1 MKEYDD
7 VKIFGFW
14 VYLMTDLVIFAVL
27 FATFIVLRT
36 STFGGPTGR
45 ELLNSLPLLRKRSYC
60 SRAALLAQWRPL
72 PFIENKKSWQ
82 FSGS

>member
-27 FATFIVLRT
+27 FAAARRVGPST
-36 STFGGPTGR
+36 SATDVPTGR
-45 ELLNSLPLLRKRSYC
+45 VKRGDLSLC
-60 SRAALLAQWRPL
+60 
-72 PFIENKKSWQ
+72 
-82 FSGS
+82 G